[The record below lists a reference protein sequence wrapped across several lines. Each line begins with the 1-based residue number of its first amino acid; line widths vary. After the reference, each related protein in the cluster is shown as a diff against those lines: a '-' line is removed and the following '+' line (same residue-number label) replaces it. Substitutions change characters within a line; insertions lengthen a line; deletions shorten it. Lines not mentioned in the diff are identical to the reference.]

1 MPSPHMITFQRDR
14 WQYDFRTAAV
24 AIHEGHVLLHR
35 AEPDNFWAL
44 PGGRVE
50 LGESATGA
58 LIREMQEET
67 EMTVRVER
75 LLWVVE
81 NFFTLGGRRH
91 HELGFYYLVT
101 LPRAAAQLD
110 LSAQF
115 FGEEEGGLRLIFE
128 WFPIDTLSAVRLY
141 PSFLQK
147 GLRALPN
154 SISHIVQNDPEV
166 QDAAQ

>member
-1 MPSPHMITFQRDR
+1 MITFQRDR

-24 AIHEGHVLLHR
+24 AIHKGHVLLHR

-50 LGESATGA
+50 LGESADGA
-58 LIREMQEET
+58 LVREMHEET
-67 EMTVRVER
+67 GMAVRIER
-75 LLWVVE
+75 LVWVVE
-81 NFFTLGGRRH
+81 SFFLLSGRRH
-91 HELGFYYLVT
+91 HEIGFYYLVA
-101 LPRAAAQLD
+101 LPSETAQLN

-115 FGEEEGGLRLIFE
+115 FGEEEGGLRLIFQ

-147 GLRALPN
+147 GLGALPN
-154 SISHIVQNDPEV
+154 SISHIVQTDPEI
-166 QDAAQ
+166 QDAEQ